1 MDRQPRPQQILSP
14 KDVNVDQR
22 GRIITLPKFTTV
34 ETTLIESRAGAVR
47 GNHYHLDES
56 HLMYIVTGRM
66 IYIEQGES
74 DGLQVVELGPG
85 ESVVT
90 PAGAPHCTL
99 FPEDTVFV
107 TLSDAVRADGAYE
120 TSVVRIKPLHEA
132 AEIREWLDR
141 MPHLLLAGTS
151 ASAG

>member
-1 MDRQPRPQQILSP
+1 MDLQSLSRQILSP
-14 KDVNVDQR
+14 KDINVDQR
-22 GRIITLPKFTTV
+22 GRIITLPTFTTL

-66 IYIEQGES
+66 IYLEQS
-74 DGLQVVELGPG
+74 DSTELQVVELGPG

-90 PAGAPHCTL
+90 PAGAAHCTL

-107 TLSDAVRADGAYE
+107 TLSDALRADGAYE
-120 TSVVRIKPLHEA
+120 TSVVRIKPMHEL
-132 AEIREWLDR
+132 AEVRKWLDR
-141 MPHLLLAGTS
+141 MPHLLLPDARP
-151 ASAG
+151 SAG